1 MNSLVRIDDIQT
13 IHCLSEF
20 VSALVNAKLKH
31 YASDLFP
38 ELEIMDKEMFN
49 HGLIRAQQVCTTLNL
64 PLNEHF
70 KKVYRT
76 HGGHI
81 YCDYRLSHT
90 AYLLVGMNGDVGS
103 KKVAQIQFELVNTL
117 LKKSYL

>member
-1 MNSLVRIDDIQT
+1 MKTLIKFDDIHT
-13 IHCLSEF
+13 IQSLSEF
-20 VSALVNAKLKH
+20 VVAVVSSRLVH

-38 ELEIMDKEMFN
+38 ELEMMDKEMFN
-49 HGLIRAQQVCTTLNL
+49 RGLIRAQKVCTSLNL

-76 HGGHI
+76 HENNI

-90 AYLLVGMNGDVGS
+90 AYLLVGMNGDVES
-103 KKVAQIQFELVNTL
+103 KKVAQIQIELINKLLGNT
-117 LKKSYL
+117 